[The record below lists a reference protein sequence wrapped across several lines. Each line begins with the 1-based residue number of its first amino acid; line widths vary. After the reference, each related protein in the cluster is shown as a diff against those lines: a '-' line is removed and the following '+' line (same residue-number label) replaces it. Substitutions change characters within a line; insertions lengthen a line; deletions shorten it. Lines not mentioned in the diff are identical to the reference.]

1 MLQTE
6 FGGIKRLF
14 VLELQ
19 DVSTSDDPLMQYLER
34 RGWTEKLVEKTQA
47 SISRKMTIDLFGQV
61 QELSGLEVSLQ
72 NDIDGFFQWRA
83 TQ

>member
-1 MLQTE
+1 MTQTE
-6 FGGIKRLF
+6 FGGIKRTL

-19 DVSTSDDPLMQYLER
+19 DGATSEDPLMQFLER

-47 SISRKMTIDLFGQV
+47 SISRKMTIDLFGNV
-61 QELSGLEVSLQ
+61 EELSGIEVSLQ